1 MYNGKAHRAGIDTL
15 KQGLFFALV
24 WCVIT
29 HPLQAGQESA
39 RTRSWD
45 SAWLTFSGQTQTNTD
60 GRNGEVGVVAD
71 KLLGQS
77 DAIGFHYRDAR
88 SYRNETGSRAASF
101 RYRLPAGANEIQ
113 IEAGESHY
121 TRAVSSDARRYDAS
135 GESRLIG
142 VGASRPLFSRFGM
155 SFDGIARHRGLNS
168 ESFEQDSLVS
178 ESRYQ
183 LSSFGLEARGGD
195 RHIGAGLM
203 LNTRVLALS
212 GREFEST
219 EYPLSDDL
227 TDERAFYKV
236 TVSASLEREVFHWN
250 WRANGR
256 YQFANEDLPS
266 SEYLTV
272 AGSSMVSGFN
282 GQKASVIRGGWLRL
296 ATASPAWP
304 MPFADGLLSTL
315 NFAVLQGW
323 IPGSGVQAARHGKVS
338 AGQVSLNMQG
348 RAFSANVS
356 VGRMISTSTTAMTMP
371 DHPDVKF
378 SLSMGI

>member
-1 MYNGKAHRAGIDTL
+1 MRNGKAHRAGIDTL
-15 KQGLFFALV
+15 KQVLLFSLV
-24 WCVIT
+24 WCILSQ
-29 HPLQAGQESA
+29 PLYAGQGSA
-39 RTRSWD
+39 FNSD
-45 SAWLTFSGQTQTNTD
+45 WLTFSGRTQMNSD
-60 GRNGEVGVVAD
+60 GRNGVVGVAAE
-71 KLLGQS
+71 KLLGRS
-77 DAIGFHYRDAR
+77 DAIGFDYRDAR
-88 SYRNETGSRAASF
+88 SYRNETGSSAASF
-101 RYRLPAGANEIQ
+101 RYRLPAGLSHIQ
-113 IEAGESHY
+113 VEAGESRY
-121 TRAVSSDARRYDAS
+121 NRAVSSGARRYDAS

-142 VGASRPLFSRFGM
+142 VGASRPLFSHFGM

-183 LSSFGLEARGGD
+183 LSSFGLEASGG
-195 RHIGAGLM
+195 REIGAGL
-203 LNTRVLALS
+203 LVNTRVLALS

-219 EYPLSDDL
+219 EYPLHDDL
-227 TDERAFYKV
+227 TGERAFYKL
-236 TVSASLEREVFHWN
+236 TVSASVEQEVFHWN

-256 YQFANEDLPS
+256 YQFADEDLPS

-282 GQKASVIRGGWLRL
+282 GQSASVIRGGWLRL
-296 ATASPAWP
+296 DTASPAWP
-304 MPFADGLLSTL
+304 MPFADGILSTV

-323 IPGSGVQAARHGKVS
+323 IPGFGAQAARHGKVS

-356 VGRMISTSTTAMTMP
+356 VGRMISTSTTAVIMP